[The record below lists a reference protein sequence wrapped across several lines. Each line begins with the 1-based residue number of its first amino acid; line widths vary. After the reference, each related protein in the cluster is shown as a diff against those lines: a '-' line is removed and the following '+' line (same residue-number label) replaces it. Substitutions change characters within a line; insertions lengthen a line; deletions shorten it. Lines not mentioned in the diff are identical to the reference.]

1 VIIGGHGAQAQ
12 TLIPPSAKD
21 FVMAASQNDQYE
33 VLAASVAS
41 VQGQDRRVRNFRRN
55 PPLESLLAAW
65 QPLQLRTEPHGRR
78 RGRRFAHDNETPT
91 ETSAGSASIGCDP
104 HQRFLR
110 WVSSIGLVI
119 VRQT

>member
-1 VIIGGHGAQAQ
+1 
-12 TLIPPSAKD
+12 
-21 FVMAASQNDQYE
+21 MAGY
-33 VLAASVAS
+33 ASVALCRIWCS
-41 VQGQDRRVRNFRRN
+41 WVLPSIEAPSSFQDLSTGKAYCFRRN

-65 QPLQLRTEPHGRR
+65 QPLQLGTSRMAGDEEDD
-78 RGRRFAHDNETPT
+78 FAHDDETPT

-104 HQRFLR
+104 YQRFLR